1 MSIQTEID
9 RLNEAKAAIIAAIV
23 AKGIVVVEGEKLD
36 VMAEKIAQIA
46 TGVELP
52 ELGDTAAQPTDMVA
66 GKVLYDDDGNVV
78 TGTLY
83 EIVEGKVVGA
93 STDPIVRYN
102 SDGSIYIA
110 SKTANTDVLVRAGAY
125 LRATAPGSLF
135 GDATADDVVKGK
147 FFTSAAGV
155 MVEGTM
161 EAASGPQLPDGAIV
175 VQIVKGEQAST
186 QVGSGYSLSVS
197 YADAVEINDSIALA
211 FVGTAQTL
219 SNISATT
226 DFSPLMGKYVRAGGS
241 YGSTGGSF
249 YYIPDDATFTV
260 GGQSMSKTLTCDKAQ
275 RVSLQKVII

>member
-9 RLNEAKAAIIAAIV
+9 RIIGLVHESHEKAQS
-23 AKGIVVVEGEKLD
+23 KGGTTTTPLLANLPGVID
-36 VMAEKIAQIA
+36 SIPQ
-46 TGVELP
+46 GVELP
-52 ELGDTAAQPTDMVA
+52 ELGDIAAQPTDIAA
-66 GKVLYDDDGNVV
+66 GKVLYDDDGNPV

-83 EIVEGKVVGA
+83 EIVEGKSAGA
-93 STDPIVRYN
+93 STDPIVRYT
-102 SDGSIYIA
+102 SGGSIYIA

-186 QVGSGYSLSVS
+186 NIGSGYNLSITYGDDLV
-197 YADAVEINDSIALA
+197 INDSIAIV
-211 FVGTAQTL
+211 FSGTTKTL
-219 SNISATT
+219 SSISNTT
-226 DFSPLMGKYVRAGGS
+226 DFSVLQGKYIIS
-241 YGSTGGSF
+241 GSTMGSTNAKY
-249 YYIPDDATFTV
+249 YYIPSGSSFTV
-260 GGQSMSKTLTCDKAQ
+260 GGSSYSKTLTCDKAQ
-275 RVSLQKVII
+275 SVSLQKVSL